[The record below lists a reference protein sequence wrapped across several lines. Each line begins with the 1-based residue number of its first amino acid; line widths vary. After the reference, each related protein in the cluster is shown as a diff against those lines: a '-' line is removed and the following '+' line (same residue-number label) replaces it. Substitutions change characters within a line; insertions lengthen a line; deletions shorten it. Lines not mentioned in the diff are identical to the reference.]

1 MNLNLYFTECTYFM
15 QQILRCTSMNFKYH
29 YATNVGTGHQ
39 GMELQSIHNTYCTS
53 HSKSSNITATNTQ
66 PYCPSKLKV
75 VYGIIHLLLLT

>member
-39 GMELQSIHNTYCTS
+39 GMELQSIHNTLLLIPNPLTS
-53 HSKSSNITATNTQ
+53 LQQIHNHTAQ
-66 PYCPSKLKV
+66 PKSKLS
-75 VYGIIHLLLLT
+75 TE

>member
-39 GMELQSIHNTYCTS
+39 GMELQSIHNTLLLIPNPLTS
-53 HSKSSNITATNTQ
+53 LQQIHNHTTQ
-66 PYCPSKLKV
+66 PKSKLS
-75 VYGIIHLLLLT
+75 TE

>member
-39 GMELQSIHNTYCTS
+39 GMELQSIHNTLLLIPNPLTS
-53 HSKSSNITATNTQ
+53 LQQIHNHTAQVN
-66 PYCPSKLKV
+66 SKLS
-75 VYGIIHLLLLT
+75 TE

>member
-39 GMELQSIHNTYCTS
+39 GMELQSIHNTLLLIPNLLTS
-53 HSKSSNITATNTQ
+53 LQQIHNHTAQ
-66 PYCPSKLKV
+66 PKSKLS
-75 VYGIIHLLLLT
+75 TE